1 MGNFGYE
8 DIRGPGKAIYRLVF
22 FQRKDAEKQ
31 SRKGFMKYLLI
42 AFSLSLSVACSNQ
55 NAQVSSTNSNA
66 GNSAPMRAE
75 KLQDTAVHTTE
86 NLPQNTAPAN
96 SNTGAKWSQGGDPI
110 DTSKFDKAIADA
122 DKALKAKPA
131 DEAAKTAA
139 AQAYFERGFALTE
152 ARQYASAI
160 GDYRRAL
167 KIDPNHEESLKWV
180 DQIVGIYKMLKKE
193 APKPGEEPPPL
204 PFKKATS

>member
-1 MGNFGYE
+1 
-8 DIRGPGKAIYRLVF
+8 
-22 FQRKDAEKQ
+22 
-31 SRKGFMKYLLI
+31 MKYLLI
-42 AFSLSLSVACSNQ
+42 ALSLCLSVACSNQ
-55 NAQVSSTNSNA
+55 NAQVSSNNSNA
-66 GNSAPMRAE
+66 GNAVPMRAE

-86 NLPQNTAPAN
+86 NLPQNAAPSN
-96 SNTGAKWSQGGDPI
+96 SNTGAGKWSQGGDAI

-160 GDYRRAL
+160 GDYRRSL

-204 PFKKATS
+204 KVKT